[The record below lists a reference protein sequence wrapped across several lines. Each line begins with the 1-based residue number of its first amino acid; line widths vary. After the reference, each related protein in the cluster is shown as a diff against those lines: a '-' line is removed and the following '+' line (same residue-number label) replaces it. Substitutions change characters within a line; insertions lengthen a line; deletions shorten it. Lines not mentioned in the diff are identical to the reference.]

1 MWRSVLASFV
11 KLDGKLVKGT
21 FKARVTRFSVLVQVG
36 DKTIVCFLPNPG
48 RLEELLVFD
57 AQVVLKEAEKNGRKT
72 LYDIVGVYHGNQIV
86 SVDSRL
92 PNKLVFEALKNRD
105 LREFAEYAVIKPEHL
120 YGHTRFDFL
129 LSNNDASCL
138 LEVKSCTLVKDGV
151 AMFPDA
157 PTERGTRHVLELVKA
172 KKEGYR
178 ACILFMIQ
186 RTDAHMFRP
195 NDEMDM
201 AFGKALRQA
210 AERGVEVYAYSSEFT
225 VDRIVLKERVKVVL

>member
-11 KLDGKLVKGT
+11 KFDGKFVKGI
-21 FKARVTRFSVLVQVG
+21 FKDRVTRFSVLVQVG
-36 DKTIVCFLPNPG
+36 GKTVVCFLPNPG

-57 AQVVLKEAEKNGRKT
+57 AQVVLKEAEKNKRKT
-72 LYDIVGVYHGNQIV
+72 LYDLVGVCHGNQIV

-129 LSNNDASCL
+129 LSNNDAPCL

-186 RTDAHMFRP
+186 RTDAYMFRP

-210 AERGVEVYAYSSEFT
+210 AERGVEVYAYASEFT
-225 VDRIVLKERVKVVL
+225 VDRMVLKERVKVVL